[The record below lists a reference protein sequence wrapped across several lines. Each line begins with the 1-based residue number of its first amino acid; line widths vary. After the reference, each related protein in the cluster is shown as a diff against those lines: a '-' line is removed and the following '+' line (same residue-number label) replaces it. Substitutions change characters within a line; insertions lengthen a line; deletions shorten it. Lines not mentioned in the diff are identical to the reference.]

1 MGDLEN
7 CRRVN
12 LKTVSGK
19 NAEMKL
25 WNWIIKHLEDHIIR
39 MAKPVQFMTMEN
51 LLNFL
56 ECINKGEGKRKSVD
70 IMYLVF

>member
-1 MGDLEN
+1 
-7 CRRVN
+7 
-12 LKTVSGK
+12 
-19 NAEMKL
+19 
-25 WNWIIKHLEDHIIR
+25 
-39 MAKPVQFMTMEN
+39 MTMEN